1 MEPAEFQK
9 HILERV
15 QKLESE
21 TFKGTFE
28 ENYGSPREQAKAI
41 SDGETSEHHIGEKSP
56 EVLQQELN
64 SHIQNFRETMTD
76 DEKSEWHRKKQSL
89 IDKIRNA
96 VRK

>member
-1 MEPAEFQK
+1 MEPIEFQK
-9 HILERV
+9 HILARV

-21 TFKGTFE
+21 TFEGTFE

-56 EVLQQELN
+56 EVLKQELE
-64 SHIQNFRETMTD
+64 SHIQNFRETMTN
-76 DEKSEWHRKKQSL
+76 DEQLVWNRKKQSL
-89 IDKIRNA
+89 VDQIRNA